1 MTEVDATE
9 AAGPRRAI
17 GWPGSET
24 TPLGPS
30 GPEDY
35 ALLNIVYLSGLTA
48 LAAVTHRLGPRA
60 GDRAIP
66 MREVPLLSG
75 AAFALAHVLAKEKIS
90 TWLREPFVVES
101 GEHRPL
107 RSEGEGVRY
116 AIGELLTCTRCVGAW
131 CALGLVGLRTASPP
145 AGRLVS
151 TVLATVGVNNIA
163 QAAFRLLV
171 ENTNKAAIEAKNA
184 AVATGSD
191 LRHT

>member
-1 MTEVDATE
+1 MTE
-9 AAGPRRAI
+9 AGETGVARPLRRI
-17 GWPGSET
+17 VWPGSET

-35 ALLNIVYLSGLTA
+35 ALLNIVYLSGLSA
-48 LAAVTHRLGPRA
+48 LAAVAHRLGPRA

-66 MREVPLLSG
+66 LREVPLLSG

-101 GEHRPL
+101 GERRPL
-107 RSEGEGVRY
+107 RSEGEGLRY

-151 TVLATVGVNNIA
+151 TVLATAGVNNVA

-171 ENTNKAAIEAKNA
+171 EKTNLAEIEAKTVA
-184 AVATGSD
+184 AAAAE
-191 LRHT
+191 